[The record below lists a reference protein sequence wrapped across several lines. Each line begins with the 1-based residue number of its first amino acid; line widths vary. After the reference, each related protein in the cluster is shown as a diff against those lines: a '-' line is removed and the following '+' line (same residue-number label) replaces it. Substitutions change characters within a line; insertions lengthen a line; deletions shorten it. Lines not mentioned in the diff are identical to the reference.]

1 MTAWSSPDTPASA
14 PCIRLC
20 DTGVAEP
27 LQKRLMTAFFQTAD
41 WMRNQ
46 PQA

>member
-1 MTAWSSPDTPASA
+1 MQQALRDA
-14 PCIRLC
+14 
-20 DTGVAEP
+20 GVEES

-46 PQA
+46 PDQPA